1 MPERLPFIAAV
12 FCFASFAWGMI
23 WHFRR
28 NGKPSRAMIVT
39 GVLAQFSCI
48 LQLVG
53 LFGQATAYPGIA
65 LLLYVAGAILF
76 WWAVCVTRRKLAA
89 CGQGAVSSQLVTLG
103 PYRLIRHPFY
113 TSYNL
118 VWLAGFIATGWW
130 PLAIS
135 AVVMAYRYEGAVREE
150 ERGFS
155 TSALAGDYAHYKRE
169 TGKYLPRF

>member
-1 MPERLPFIAAV
+1 MSDALLFLVAV

-23 WHFRR
+23 WHFGR

-39 GVLAQFSCI
+39 ASLAQVSLI
-48 LQLVG
+48 LQLLALYQRPI
-53 LFGQATAYPGIA
+53 LFPGIA
-65 LLLYVAGAILF
+65 LLLYITSVILF

-103 PYRLIRHPFY
+103 PYRVIRHPFY

-118 VWLAGFIATGWW
+118 AWFAGFAATGWW
-130 PLAIS
+130 PLAVC
-135 AVVMAYRYEGAVREE
+135 AAVMAYRYEAAVREE
-150 ERGFS
+150 EQGFS
-155 TSALAGDYAHYKRE
+155 TSALAGDYEHYKRE